1 MTIFD
6 FISSALF
13 TKKKNCL
20 NSVDEEGEFSPYM
33 LNRWCS
39 MYSPSIATFSNILN
53 KYLGTFNEKKD
64 LYSLFVA
71 VMPKVSS
78 KRISYIKKKKEEK
91 KKEENNDIEML
102 ASNLELS
109 TREINQY
116 IAFSETLSN

>member
-1 MTIFD
+1 MNIFD
-6 FISSALF
+6 FITSVLF

-39 MYSPSIATFSNILN
+39 MYSTSTASISNILN
-53 KYLGTFNEKKD
+53 RYLSVFPEKKD

-78 KRISYIKKKKEEK
+78 RRISYIKKVKEEK
-91 KKEENNDIEML
+91 KEENSDIEML
-102 ASNLELS
+102 AINLELS
-109 TREINQY
+109 QREINQY
-116 IAFSETLSN
+116 IAFKEILSN

>member
-6 FISSALF
+6 FISSTLF
-13 TKKKNCL
+13 TKKKTCL

-39 MYSPSIATFSNILN
+39 MYSPMAATFSNILN
-53 KYLGTFNEKKD
+53 KYLGVFESKRD

-78 KRISYIKKKKEEK
+78 RRIAYIKKIKEEK
-91 KKEENNDIEML
+91 KEENSDIEMI

-109 TREINQY
+109 KREINQY
-116 IAFSETLSN
+116 IAFKQTLIN

>member
-1 MTIFD
+1 MSIFD
-6 FISSALF
+6 FITSTLF

-39 MYSPSIATFSNILN
+39 MYSPTVATFSNIIN
-53 KYLGTFNEKKD
+53 KYLGIFEEKKD

-78 KRISYIKKKKEEK
+78 RRISYIKKAKEE
-91 KKEENNDIEML
+91 KKEENNDLKMI
-102 ASNLELS
+102 ANNLELS
-109 TREINQY
+109 QREISQY
-116 IAFSETLSN
+116 IAFKESLSN

>member
-6 FISSALF
+6 FIASVLF
-13 TKKKNCL
+13 TKEKTCL
-20 NSVDEEGEFSPYM
+20 NSVDEESNFSPYM

-39 MYSPSIATFSNILN
+39 MYSKTTATFSNILN
-53 KYLGTFNEKKD
+53 RYIGIFEDKKD

-71 VMPKVSS
+71 VMPRVSS
-78 KRISYIKKKKEEK
+78 KRISYIKKIKEE

-102 ASNLELS
+102 AINLELS
-109 TREINQY
+109 EREIRQY

>member
-6 FISSALF
+6 FISSVLF
-13 TKKKNCL
+13 TKKKTCL
-20 NSVDEEGEFSPYM
+20 NTVDEEGEFSPYM

-39 MYSPSIATFSNILN
+39 MYSQSTATFSNVLN
-53 KYLGTFNEKKD
+53 KYLGIFENKKD

-78 KRISYIKKKKEEK
+78 RRISYIKKVKEE

-102 ASNLELS
+102 AINLELS
-109 TREINQY
+109 QREISEY
-116 IAFSETLSN
+116 IAIAEKMSN

>member
-6 FISSALF
+6 FISSTLF
-13 TKKKNCL
+13 SKKKTCF
-20 NSVDEEGEFSPYM
+20 NSVDEESNFSPYM

-53 KYLGTFNEKKD
+53 KYIGVFNDKKD

-71 VMPKVSS
+71 VMPRVTS
-78 KRISYIKKKKEEK
+78 KRISYIKKVKEE

-102 ASNLELS
+102 ANNLELS
-109 TREINQY
+109 KREINQY
-116 IAFSETLSN
+116 IAFSENLSN

>member
-6 FISSALF
+6 FISSTLF

-20 NSVDEEGEFSPYM
+20 TSVDEEGEFSPFM

-39 MYSPSIATFSNILN
+39 MYSPSVATFSNIIN
-53 KYLGTFNEKKD
+53 KYLGIFDEKKE

-78 KRISYIKKKKEEK
+78 RRISYIKKTKDDK
-91 KKEENNDIEML
+91 KKEENNDIKMI

-109 TREINQY
+109 QREINHY
-116 IAFSETLSN
+116 IAFKENLSN

>member
-13 TKKKNCL
+13 TKKKTCL
-20 NSVDEEGEFSPYM
+20 NSIDEESDFSPYM

-39 MYSPSIATFSNILN
+39 MYSPSTALVSNILN
-53 KYLGTFNEKKD
+53 KYLGVFESKQD

-78 KRISYIKKKKEEK
+78 RRIAYIKKIKEEK
-91 KKEENNDIEML
+91 KEENSDIEMV

-109 TREINQY
+109 EREINQY
-116 IAFSETLSN
+116 IAFKQTLIN

>member
-6 FISSALF
+6 FISSVLF

-20 NSVDEEGEFSPYM
+20 NTVDEEGEFSPYM

-39 MYSPSIATFSNILN
+39 MYSQTTATFSNIVN
-53 KYLGTFNEKKD
+53 KYLGVFDNKKD
-64 LYSLFVA
+64 LYNLFVA

-78 KRISYIKKKKEEK
+78 RRISYIKKVKEE

-102 ASNLELS
+102 ANNLELS
-109 TREINQY
+109 QREINQY
-116 IAFSETLSN
+116 IAFKESLSN